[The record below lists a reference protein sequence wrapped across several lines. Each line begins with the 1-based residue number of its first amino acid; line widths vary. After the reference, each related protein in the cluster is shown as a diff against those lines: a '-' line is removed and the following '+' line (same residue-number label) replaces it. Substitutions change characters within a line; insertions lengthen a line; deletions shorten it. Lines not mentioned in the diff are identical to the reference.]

1 MKAVDR
7 LLAERSESISRVL
20 VGGLFLA
27 LAVRF
32 GRDFLE
38 THRVTDLLLL
48 VGETLVVILTCTR
61 RPPQVVDRRTIAR
74 LITALS
80 ILAPLL
86 VRPSSAIPLISEAAA
101 TAIAAFGLA
110 IVVGG
115 KMSLR
120 RSFGMLPANRG
131 VMVGGLY
138 RFVRHP
144 IYMGYLLSHL
154 PFLAAHPS
162 AWNLLVLAIGDVAL
176 IVRAFYEEKTLSQ
189 DPQYVRYCESVRW
202 RLVPGIC

>member
-1 MKAVDR
+1 MTKVER
-7 LLAERSESISRVL
+7 LIGDRSESFSRIL
-20 VGGLFLA
+20 VGGLFFA
-27 LAVRF
+27 LAWRL
-32 GRDFLE
+32 GHDFVE

-48 VGETLVVILTCTR
+48 VSETLVVILTCTR
-61 RPPQVVDRRTIAR
+61 RPPQVVDRGAGAR
-74 LITALS
+74 LVTTLS
-80 ILAPLL
+80 MLSPLL
-86 VRPSSAIPLISEAAA
+86 LRPSSAPPFLSEAAA
-101 TAIAAFGLA
+101 TAIGALGLA

-120 RSFGMLPANRG
+120 RSFGLLPANRG

-144 IYMGYLLSHL
+144 IYVGYLLTHI
-154 PFLAAHPS
+154 PFLAAQPS
-162 AWNLLVLAIGDVAL
+162 GWNFLVLAVGDVAL
-176 IVRAFYEEKTLSQ
+176 IVRAFYEEKMLSQ